1 MRLMTFVCP
10 LCGASGQR
18 FPLGSAGRRQAKT
31 SCQGCRVELR
41 SDPRLGTYTLYLL
54 YTQVIVLVA
63 ALPLIGASV
72 AGEWARLGMIC
83 LVVLVLCWFPGV
95 IRHARS
101 PIVRAGIPIT
111 AMRAGRVLRL
121 RTLPQTRSRAATR
134 QAPGHDREVKK

>member
-83 LVVLVLCWFPGV
+83 LVVLVLCWFPGM

-101 PIVRAGIPIT
+101 PIVRVCRDPDYSYARRPGASTTHAAANPE
-111 AMRAGRVLRL
+111 
-121 RTLPQTRSRAATR
+121 QRSDTPSAS
-134 QAPGHDREVKK
+134 P

>member
-1 MRLMTFVCP
+1 MRLMTFICP

-18 FPLGSAGRRQAKT
+18 FPLRFAGRRQAKM
-31 SCQGCRVELR
+31 SCRRCRVELR

-54 YTQVIVLVA
+54 YTQVVILVA

-72 AGEWARLGMIC
+72 AGEWVRLGTIC

-101 PIVRAGIPIT
+101 PIVRACRDADYNARRPGAST
-111 AMRAGRVLRL
+111 AHAAAN
-121 RTLPQTRSRAATR
+121 PEQRSDTPSAS
-134 QAPGHDREVKK
+134 P

>member
-1 MRLMTFVCP
+1 MRLMTFICP

-18 FPLGSAGRRQAKT
+18 FPLRFAGRRQAKM
-31 SCQGCRVELR
+31 SCRRCRVELR

-54 YTQVIVLVA
+54 YTQVVILVA

-83 LVVLVLCWFPGV
+83 VVVLVLCWLPGA

-101 PIVRAGIPIT
+101 QIVRA
-111 AMRAGRVLRL
+111 
-121 RTLPQTRSRAATR
+121 TLDPNRSYARRPGVSSKNVAA
-134 QAPGHDREVKK
+134 APAQGSDTPSASP